1 MLKTIQKS
9 ITKKNK
15 QVAFAEGTIEEKP
28 KTKSKPKRGKT
39 FIFVH
44 YRM

>member
-1 MLKTIQKS
+1 MLKNIQRS

-15 QVAFAEGTIEEKP
+15 QVAFAEETIKEKP

-39 FIFVH
+39 FIFVN